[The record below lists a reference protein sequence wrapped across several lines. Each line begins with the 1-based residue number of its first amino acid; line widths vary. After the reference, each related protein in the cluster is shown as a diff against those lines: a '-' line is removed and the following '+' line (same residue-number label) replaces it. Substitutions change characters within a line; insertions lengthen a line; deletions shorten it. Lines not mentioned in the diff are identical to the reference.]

1 MIRLTALNLLPY
13 REIERERKQKEFNRL
28 MILFA
33 LLGLVLLAVAYFF
46 LNQMISNQQG
56 RNDFLK
62 QNISQLDKEIA
73 EVKDLQQQ
81 KKAFLIRKQKIEEL
95 QNERFKAAMVLNDL
109 NSLMP
114 EGVYLLKIE
123 SADGKT
129 YTLTGRALSDNKV
142 AMLMRSL
149 PSTGLL
155 SSPILVGIKTNGG
168 AQEFVLKTQLVS
180 AHPENEN
187 Q

>member
-13 REIERERKQKEFNRL
+13 REMERERKQKEFNRL
-28 MILFA
+28 MILFVA
-33 LLGLVLLAVAYFF
+33 LGFVFFAAAYLLLG
-46 LNQMISNQQG
+46 QMIGNQQN
-56 RNDFLK
+56 RNEFLK
-62 QNISQLDKEIA
+62 QNISQLDVEIA
-73 EVKDLQQQ
+73 EVKDLQQK

-109 NSLMP
+109 NALMP
-114 EGVYLLKIE
+114 EGVYLLRIE
-123 SADGKT
+123 SSDGKT

-155 SSPILVGIKTNGG
+155 SSPVLVGIKTNGG
-168 AQEFVLKTQLVS
+168 AQEFVLRTTLLS
-180 AHPENEN
+180 ANLETEN
-187 Q
+187 